1 MSYRMRVG
9 LTVSHI
15 SHRLTSAERLRA
27 RTHRHHWCRLS
38 WESGA
43 LCLALEGSLE
53 FPNGMRFFDREPFS
67 IAFVRAGRAFETNH
81 LALRI
86 VRIAAL
92 PLEASLKLDTTA
104 YASQL

>member
-27 RTHRHHWCRLS
+27 RTHHHHWCPLC

-53 FPNGMRFFDREPFS
+53 FPNRMRFFDREPFS
-67 IAFVRAGRAFETNH
+67 VTLVGAGRAYETNH
-81 LALRI
+81 LALRV
-86 VRIAAL
+86 VRIATPL
-92 PLEASLKLDTTA
+92 LEASLKLDTTA
-104 YASQL
+104 NASQL